1 MYDVSDVTSFEKI
14 TYWIDEFKDSTV
26 KPELLVVGNKVDSPE
41 AVVTADMA
49 EKFCRLSGNLRSLR
63 CSAKTGENV
72 DLAFETLI
80 ETIFNN
86 YIKNNTSSFPI
97 FPLIEMNQPKEI
109 IFDSKENHW
118 DINTSTF
125 DQQLLNR
132 NNFVILIETNENNIF
147 GCFFIHQLIK

>member
-63 CSAKTGENV
+63 CSAKTGENIDTLFEVIV
-72 DLAFETLI
+72 DA
-80 ETIFNN
+80 IF
-86 YIKNNTSSFPI
+86 KNKNIMDRLVATPKPLDEANLTPTQPEEKSS
-97 FPLIEMNQPKEI
+97 
-109 IFDSKENHW
+109 
-118 DINTSTF
+118 
-125 DQQLLNR
+125 
-132 NNFVILIETNENNIF
+132 
-147 GCFFIHQLIK
+147 CC